1 MPAAAHVREAIA
13 AARTARYELGLGLD
27 QPVHDLLDVVEEAAD
42 VPVAVLALPEGV
54 AGAYLVRRDQPFI
67 FLNGGE
73 WITRQRLTLAHELG
87 HHRIHRRAVLDGIDN
102 IEGKSKDPLEQQA
115 FAFAGEFLAPEQ
127 ALRGW
132 LEARGD
138 PLIDIA
144 VLAKLGVTFGI
155 SAPAM
160 FVRLVDADIL
170 QRPKQRQELKRQ
182 IDKGQ
187 HRGVEKTLDLSP
199 VEDQLARVQREQ
211 AMPRL
216 PAKLRDNALAAYAAG
231 LIDLDRLA
239 LALRRDRDTVERLV
253 SELGLTPREP
263 EPDW

>member
-1 MPAAAHVREAIA
+1 MAVAPHVREAIA
-13 AARTARYELGLGLD
+13 AARAARFELGLGLD
-27 QPVHDLLDVVEEAAD
+27 QPVHDLLAVVEEAAD
-42 VPVAVLALPEGV
+42 VPVAILALPDGV

-67 FLNGGE
+67 FLNGSE
-73 WITRQRLTLAHELG
+73 WIARQRLTLAHEFG
-87 HHRIHRRAVLDGIDN
+87 HHRIHHRAVVDGVHN
-102 IEGKSKDPLEQQA
+102 IEGRSNDPLEQQA

-138 PLIDIA
+138 PLIDITL
-144 VLAKLGVTFGI
+144 LARLGVAFGI

-160 FVRLVDADIL
+160 YVRLIDAGIL
-170 QRPKQRQELKRQ
+170 QRPKQRRELKRQ
-182 IDKGQ
+182 IDMGQ
-187 HRGVEKTLDLSP
+187 HRGVEKALDLRG
-199 VEDQLARVQREQ
+199 VEDQLALLQREHSV
-211 AMPRL
+211 PRL

-239 LALRRDRDTVERLV
+239 LALRRDRDAVERLV
-253 SELGLTPREP
+253 TQLGLRQQEP

>member
-1 MPAAAHVREAIA
+1 MAAAVHVREAIA
-13 AARTARYELGLGLD
+13 AARTARFELSLGLD
-27 QPVHDLLDVVEEAAD
+27 QPVHDLLEVVEEAAG

-54 AGAYLVRRDQPFI
+54 AGAYLVRREQPFI
-67 FLNGGE
+67 FLNGSE

-87 HHRIHRRAVLDGIDN
+87 HHRIHHRAVVDGIEN
-102 IEGKSKDPLEQQA
+102 VEGKSKDPLEQQA

-138 PLIDIA
+138 PLIDMP
-144 VLAKLGVTFGI
+144 VLARMGVAFGI

-160 FVRLVDADIL
+160 FVRLIDAGVL
-170 QRPKQRQELKRQ
+170 QRAKQRQELKRQ
-182 IDKGQ
+182 IDRGQ
-187 HRGVEKTLDLSP
+187 HRAVERSLDLTP
-199 VEDQLARVQREQ
+199 VEDQLARLQREN

-239 LALRRDRDTVERLV
+239 LALRRDRETVERLV
-253 SELGLTPREP
+253 TQLGLTPQEP

>member
-1 MPAAAHVREAIA
+1 MAATAYVREAIA
-13 AARTARYELGLGLD
+13 AARTARFELSLGLD
-27 QPVHDLLDVVEEAAD
+27 QPVHDLLEVVEEAAD

-67 FLNGGE
+67 FLNGSE

-87 HHRIHRRAVLDGIDN
+87 HHRIHHRAVLDGIEN
-102 IEGKSKDPLEQQA
+102 VEGKSKDPLEQQA

-138 PLIDIA
+138 PLIDIT
-144 VLAKLGVTFGI
+144 VLARMGVAFGI

-160 FVRLVDADIL
+160 FVRLIDAGIL
-170 QRPKQRQELKRQ
+170 QRAKQRQELKRQ
-182 IDKGQ
+182 LDRGQ
-187 HRGVEKTLDLSP
+187 HRAVEKSLDLSP
-199 VEDQLARVQREQ
+199 VEDQLARLQREN

-239 LALRRDRDTVERLV
+239 LALRRDRETVERLV
-253 SELGLTPREP
+253 TQLGLTPQEP

>member
-1 MPAAAHVREAIA
+1 MAAAAHVREAIA
-13 AARTARYELGLGLD
+13 AARTARFELSLGLD
-27 QPVHDLLDVVEEAAD
+27 QPVHELLEVVEEAAG
-42 VPVAVLALPEGV
+42 VPVAVLALPDGV
-54 AGAYLVRRDQPFI
+54 AGAYLVRRDQAFI
-67 FLNGGE
+67 FLNGSD

-87 HHRIHRRAVLDGIDN
+87 HHRIHHRAVLDGIGNVD
-102 IEGKSKDPLEQQA
+102 GKSKDPLEQQA

-138 PLIDIA
+138 PLVDIT
-144 VLAKLGVTFGI
+144 VLARMGVAFGI

-160 FVRLVDADIL
+160 FVRLIDAGIL
-170 QRPKQRQELKRQ
+170 QRAKQRQELKSQLDR
-182 IDKGQ
+182 GQ
-187 HRGVEKTLDLSP
+187 HRAVEKSAALAP
-199 VEDQLARVQREQ
+199 AEDQLARIQREN
-211 AMPRL
+211 AVPRL

-239 LALRRDRDTVERLV
+239 LALRRDRSTVERLV
-253 SELGLTPREP
+253 TELGLAPQEP